1 VLAMDGR
8 LVQIGLMAGE
18 PSATVDLRRVLG
30 RRLTLTG
37 SLLRPR
43 SVEEKGRIAAA
54 LLDEVW
60 PLVVAR
66 RVVPP
71 IAATFPLAEAAAAHR
86 LMESSTHVG
95 KIVLMP

>member
-1 VLAMDGR
+1 
-8 LVQIGLMAGE
+8 MAGE
-18 PSATVDLRRVLG
+18 ASATVDMWRVLG

-54 LLDEVW
+54 LLREVW
-60 PLVVAR
+60 PLVAAR

-71 IAATFPLAEAAAAHR
+71 IAATFPLADAAGAHR
-86 LMESSTHVG
+86 LMESSIHVG
-95 KIVLMP
+95 KIVLVP